1 MFLKA
6 VMERMDLNG
15 SGKLKANNK
24 ATGNQL
30 SRQPVINIGGWPSVK
45 GGRRPAMGLAH
56 VRRGTRE
63 MWEQGHGLASVQEEV
78 EAWASIRSKFSLR
91 VVRLGLALER
101 DLAHKCVEKYYFF
114 YIYRSVSTAKLS
126 YT

>member
-6 VMERMDLNG
+6 DMKRMDLNG

-24 ATGNQL
+24 ATDNQL
-30 SRQPVINIGGWPSVK
+30 SRQPVISIGGWPSVK

-78 EAWASIRSKFSLR
+78 VAWASIRSKFSLR

-114 YIYRSVSTAKLS
+114 LLLS
-126 YT
+126 

>member
-1 MFLKA
+1 
-6 VMERMDLNG
+6 
-15 SGKLKANNK
+15 
-24 ATGNQL
+24 
-30 SRQPVINIGGWPSVK
+30 
-45 GGRRPAMGLAH
+45 MGLAH

-101 DLAHKCVEKYYFF
+101 DLAHKCIEKYYFF
-114 YIYRSVSTAKLS
+114 TFIVALAQRSYLIHESYMMQRFSESYVMPSVIPSGHSRLYYI
-126 YT
+126 